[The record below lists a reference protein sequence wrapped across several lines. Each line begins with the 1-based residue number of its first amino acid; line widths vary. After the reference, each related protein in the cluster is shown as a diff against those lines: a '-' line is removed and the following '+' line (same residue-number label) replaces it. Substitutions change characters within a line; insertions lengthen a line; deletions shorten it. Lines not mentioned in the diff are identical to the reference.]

1 MATLWKRSG
10 RAGLARGC
18 DGFHLIH
25 TRLLDDGDDDLD
37 ESKQSCDDPQSIL
50 ELLTRRMILL
60 SGYEL
65 QVPPFVVFAGRLLR
79 IAVVKA
85 PRNSIVAFEEFIT
98 PNK

>member
-1 MATLWKRSG
+1 MWKRSG
-10 RAGLARGC
+10 GTGLARGC
-18 DGFHLIH
+18 DGSRLIQ

-37 ESKQSCDDPQSIL
+37 ESKQGCDDHQSIL
-50 ELLTRRMILL
+50 DLLTRRIILL

-79 IAVVKA
+79 FAVVKA
-85 PRNSIVAFEEFIT
+85 PRISIVAFGVFII